1 MSAPREVYDRCAD
14 LDTESETFAARCYAT
29 TNNRSFVLLRFTEP
43 RHCIYFFIAVLQ
55 CALRR
60 NSTLNILRTKEHLMA
75 VACCACH
82 LLLLLFLYSCATGG
96 SFLLPITR
104 FIRYFLLFFYFYF
117 FISFLQ
123 GDLARKKIYP
133 TIWWLYRDNLLP
145 KKTLFF
151 GYARSPMTV
160 DEIRSKCQPYMKVL

>member
-1 MSAPREVYDRCAD
+1 VCPSSQFDFEYSANQRAFDGCCVLCSPPVVVAVPFLRNGWKFSSVDHSIHP
-14 LDTESETFAARCYAT
+14 LFSS
-29 TNNRSFVLLRFTEP
+29 SF
-43 RHCIYFFIAVLQ
+43 
-55 CALRR
+55 
-60 NSTLNILRTKEHLMA
+60 
-75 VACCACH
+75 
-82 LLLLLFLYSCATGG
+82 LFL
-96 SFLLPITR
+96 
-104 FIRYFLLFFYFYF
+104 

-160 DEIRSKCQPYMKVL
+160 DEIRSKCQPDMKVL